1 MKLHTFVLLAAAMA
15 APSVF
20 AQAPPAP
27 SPEVQAARDAVT
39 KSCAN
44 EAACT
49 GKTGREMFQCLRAN
63 TDKLSA
69 GCKDALSKLPRAR
82 RAGPARP
89 VSRSSGSEH
98 RHPSWVPVS
107 RLAIRLAQ
115 PIRITSWR

>member
-1 MKLHTFVLLAAAMA
+1 MKLHTLVLLAAAMA

-39 KSCAN
+39 KNCAN

-63 TDKLSA
+63 PDKLSA
-69 GCKDALSKLPRAR
+69 PCKDALSKLPQRP
-82 RAGPARP
+82 AGPP
-89 VSRSSGSEH
+89 
-98 RHPSWVPVS
+98 P
-107 RLAIRLAQ
+107 AQ
-115 PIRITSWR
+115 